1 MDVVQFVYDASTMV
15 TKGTQVEKSYCV
27 SGPTMILNVDDLTNG
42 FQECQKVLVDCYISL
57 NLEYASN
64 PHSNGVL
71 TYIYTN
77 DLDHVGYHLKGLNS
91 KKRLR

>member
-1 MDVVQFVYDASTMV
+1 MMLT
-15 TKGTQVEKSYCV
+15 
-27 SGPTMILNVDDLTNG
+27 VDDPTNG

-77 DLDHVGYHLKGLNS
+77 DLDHVGYDLKGLNA
-91 KKRLR
+91 KKRSRENIQIYY